1 MKILAT
7 RSACVVRIL
16 ETIEDDQ
23 PLYDFIEYMDSS
35 VLHDYPYTD
44 IEVPLKELTQV
55 TNFLDAQGWSY
66 RVY

>member
-23 PLYDFIEYMDSS
+23 PLYDFLNRIDSF
-35 VLHDYPYTD
+35 VMHEYPYID
-44 IEVPLKELTQV
+44 IEVPLKELNQV